1 MATASTTNQFK
12 EDIAEKVHN
21 LGSDALKIVLSNAA
35 IDASDASL
43 SDLTEIAAGNGYT
56 AGGNA
61 ITVLSSAQSG
71 GTYSLVLN
79 IFTLTASGGSIGP
92 FRYVALINSSAS
104 NKIVAWFD
112 RGAAMTLANGE
123 SYTINSST
131 WLTSA

>member
-12 EDIAEKVHN
+12 EDIAEGVHD
-21 LGSDALKIVLSNAA
+21 LGSDALKIVLSNTA
-35 IDASDASL
+35 IDANDTAL

-79 IFTLTASGGSIGP
+79 AFTLTASGGSIGP
-92 FRYVALINSSAS
+92 FRYVALINSTAS

-112 RGAAMTLANGE
+112 RGAVLTLADGE

-131 WLTSA
+131 WLTNA